1 MYAEGSHDV
10 RMQECNSTCSCAHV
24 SIIYSNVGVS
34 DMPQHNMAGSDDAMN
49 CYVMLS
55 KVQPQDG
62 GGDCN
67 GPCMNRR
74 SGDSNSNDTNATNS
88 SIFAD
93 DLFEVDW
100 DVSTETLKIKVNS
113 SISVGTTITLTFSKD
128 DFPLT

>member
-1 MYAEGSHDV
+1 
-10 RMQECNSTCSCAHV
+10 MQECNSTCSRAHV
-24 SIIYSNVGVS
+24 SIIYSNLGVS

-67 GPCMNRR
+67 GPCIRRR
-74 SGDSNSNDTNATNS
+74 SGDSNSNDTN
-88 SIFAD
+88 FAD

-100 DVSTETLKIKVNS
+100 DVSTETLKIKVNG